1 MQRTWLYK
9 RYIVLAA
16 STPNNR
22 YAFLPDV
29 LPAHLPER
37 ERSCVSGRT
46 GLSCLRIR
54 CGLFRRKYSINSL
67 VYWVTYVHNVVYSFY
82 RSM

>member
-1 MQRTWLYK
+1 STMQRTWLYK

-37 ERSCVSGRT
+37 ERSCAGGRT
-46 GLSCLRIR
+46 GISCLRTR
-54 CGLFRRKYSINSL
+54 CDCFASTFSRPLSI
-67 VYWVTYVHNVVYSFY
+67 
-82 RSM
+82 